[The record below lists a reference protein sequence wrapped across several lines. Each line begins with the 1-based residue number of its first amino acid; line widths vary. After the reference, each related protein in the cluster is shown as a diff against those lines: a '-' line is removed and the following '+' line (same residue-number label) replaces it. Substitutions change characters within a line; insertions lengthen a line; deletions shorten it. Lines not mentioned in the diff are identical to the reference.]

1 MSLRLINI
9 YILETNDNSE
19 NDVVRLKGSWFGE
32 T

>member
-19 NDVVRLKGSWFGE
+19 NDVVRLKGSSFGE